1 MGLTMLNKTIA
12 FLLVFLLAFP
22 SYVLA
27 EPPEEGPKVHSIKK
41 NEKAPFAGVL
51 FNSVAAAEV
60 LAEKSYFEKECEL
73 KINFQVNKEKA
84 RLQALIDS
92 QKVSYESLENRYG
105 AIIKI
110 KDQEIERLSS
120 IALNTNDYS
129 TLWATGGILAG
140 IGLTLAVMY
149 AIER

>member
-1 MGLTMLNKTIA
+1 MLNKTIA

-60 LAEKSYFEKECEL
+60 L
-73 KINFQVNKEKA
+73 
-84 RLQALIDS
+84 
-92 QKVSYESLENRYG
+92 ENRYG

-120 IALNTNDYS
+120 IALNANDYS
-129 TLWATGGILAG
+129 TLWATGGILAS